1 MNNRINVLH
10 GLFNYKDYTYKL
22 RAIEDVPGVW
32 KKITLLILLSG
43 LLFGISAYFGIG
55 SEYLSRKLTSV
66 SREEYEMHKLLFM
79 IGQAIL
85 GLFFGAIMI
94 FLPALFFWTLSDLE
108 LKKLLT
114 IQLFVMPIFLLEK
127 ILAIPLAISLG
138 LIQVS
143 SPFSLGIIA
152 QYITGNDFIIYFLS
166 YLTIFKIWAIF
177 IEYKYLRMLTDR
189 NPKIILLI
197 VIAINLVI
205 WLFASLFSFIQFEKI
220 L

>member
-1 MNNRINVLH
+1 MNNRINVLR

-22 RAIEDVPGVW
+22 RDIEDVPGVW

-66 SREEYEMHKLLFM
+66 SREEYEMQKLLFM

-94 FLPALFFWTLSDLE
+94 FLPALFYWTLSDLE

-127 ILAIPLAISLG
+127 VLAIPLALSLG

-166 YLTIFKIWAIF
+166 YLSIFKIWAVF

-197 VIAINLVI
+197 ILAINLVI

>member
-1 MNNRINVLH
+1 MNNRINVLR

-22 RAIEDVPGVW
+22 RDIEDVPGVW

-55 SEYLSRKLTSV
+55 SEYLSRMLTSI
-66 SREEYEMHKLLFM
+66 SSEEYEMHKLLFM
-79 IGQAIL
+79 VGQALL

-108 LKKLLT
+108 LKRLLT
-114 IQLFVMPIFLLEK
+114 VQLFVMPIFLLEK
-127 ILAIPLAISLG
+127 SLAIPLALSLG

-152 QYITGNDFIIYFLS
+152 QCITGNDFVIYLLS
-166 YLTIFKIWAIF
+166 YISIFKIWAVV

-189 NPKIILLI
+189 NPKIIMLI
-197 VIAINLVI
+197 VIGINLVI